1 VGKPTGFME
10 VARAEP
16 PHRPVEQ
23 RVRDFQEVESP
34 LPDEQLLAQASRCM
48 DCGVPFCHGWGCPLA
63 NAIPEVNDL
72 VYRGRWREASQIL
85 HSTNNFPEITGRV
98 CPALCEA
105 ACTLSINDE
114 PVLIKY
120 IERRIAE
127 RAFAEGWIVPLA
139 TARRSGRR
147 IAVVGSGPAGLA
159 AAQQLAR
166 AGHEVIVFE
175 KDDRPGGLLRYG
187 IPDFKLPKWVLE
199 RRLEQLTGEGVEF
212 QTNVRI
218 GQDISPRYLRRR
230 FDAVL
235 LAMGASQ
242 PRDLM
247 VPGRELKNVHFAME
261 YLTQQNRLNA
271 GEQLSD
277 AERIDA
283 AGKIVVV
290 IGGGD
295 TGGDCVGTAIRQGA
309 RAVHQLEILPAPP
322 QVRAAD
328 DLWPDWPRVLRTSS
342 SHEEGC
348 ERHWS
353 VMTKELIGRDGK
365 VAELRCCR
373 VEWIDGPNGPRMVE
387 KPNSEFTM
395 PAELVLLAMGFVHV
409 EHGGLIEQLG
419 IELDERGNIKTD
431 QDGRTSQ
438 PGLFAT
444 GDAAFGASLVVR
456 AIASGRSVAGVINR
470 QLDG

>member
-1 VGKPTGFME
+1 MGKPSGFME

-127 RAFAEGWIVPLA
+127 RAFAEGWIVPLT

-218 GQDISPRYLRRR
+218 GQGISPRYLRRR

-261 YLTQQNRLNA
+261 YLSQQNRLNA

-295 TGGDCVGTAIRQGA
+295 TGSDCVGTAIRQGA

-373 VEWIDGPNGPRMVE
+373 VEWIDGPNGPRMAE